1 MTTILFLILM
11 IAGFAALVRATRHDR
26 FSARPSTAATLFGK
40 LGQAAHD
47 PHVLR

>member
-1 MTTILFLILM
+1 MTTILFILLM
-11 IAGFAALVRATRHDR
+11 IGGFAALVRAARRDR
-26 FSARPSTAATLFGK
+26 FSASPSTATLFGK